1 MAEETVLIR
10 FKSEDDASKATKA
23 VNDGLDDV
31 VTKSGKASSS
41 FSGMGTMMTGVLQG
55 IGQGIAG
62 IAMDLGKQALGAVTD
77 FVSEGIKGAAEFD
90 AVFAQTKAVVA
101 STGEAAGIAA
111 EEMAEMA
118 ASMSAS
124 AGESLFSDDAIL
136 GATNVL
142 ATFTNIKGQNF
153 GTATQSILDMSQALG
168 MDLESAAMQVGKA
181 LNDPVAGLAALSRS
195 GVQFTAEQEAMIK
208 AMVEAGNV
216 AGAQEVM
223 MAELNTQFGGSAAAA
238 VDTYAGQQIIL
249 KEKMDDISSTLGEAL
264 MPILMEFGTFM
275 ADTVMPILADVIE
288 GISRWISSTQEAGA
302 TSGVF
307 DTIRNAIAAVP
318 GVIETLNGVLATVLV
333 FLQPLTDAATTF
345 GTIFLTAMTSAGG
358 AIAEYLGSPA
368 VQGYLAVLQTAL
380 GALATLVRDVL
391 VLAFQALTI
400 AWQLLTDGF
409 TIAWPYIQTVLDT
422 FYSLATTVMGAVTGI
437 LTALSQLVTGDF
449 SGAFETM
456 KTTVGTTLEDLW
468 NFFITLDKNL
478 LSFFDEIIPE
488 ALALGTSLMQGIANG
503 ISSGATLLKDAAMT
517 AAKAAYQAILD
528 FFGIESP
535 SKLMHDMVGINV
547 SKGIAGGIKDGIP
560 EVIGASEQAAMSAAQ
575 TVNNFTFSASYAN
588 TQSESSLIND
598 ARAWMMT
605 MGDA

>member
-10 FKSEDDASKATKA
+10 FKSEDDATKTTKA

-31 VTKSGKASSS
+31 STKAGKASSS

-275 ADTVMPILADVIE
+275 ADTVMPILANVIE
-288 GISRWISSTQEAGA
+288 GISRWISSTQEAGT

-318 GVIETLNGVLATVLV
+318 GILDQLSQGLATVGT
-333 FLQPLTDAATTF
+333 FLQPLTDAFMNWVGVVVPA
-345 GTIFLTAMTSAGG
+345 IVSAGT

-368 VQGYLAVLQTAL
+368 VQGYLATLQTAFT
-380 GALATLVRDVL
+380 ALATLIMDVL
-391 VLAFQALTI
+391 VLAFNTSAI
-400 AWQLLTDGF
+400 AWTYLSDAF

-437 LTALSQLVTGDF
+437 LTALSQVVKGDF

-456 KTTVGTTLEDLW
+456 KTTVGTALEDLW
-468 NFFITLDKNL
+468 EFFKTLDKNL
-478 LSFFDEIIPE
+478 LTFFDTIKPE
-488 ALALGTSLMQGIANG
+488 ALKLGTSLMQGIADG
-503 ISSGATLLKDAAMT
+503 ISNGAQLLKDAAMT
-517 AAKAAYQAILD
+517 AAKAAYQAIKD

-547 SKGIAGGIKDGIP
+547 SKGMAAGIKDGIP

-605 MGDA
+605 MGEA